1 MNDDKH
7 FEIKLGL
14 LTNTVNGNRV
24 IYPKEAFKKALA
36 KNKTFPVTLNNEV
49 IGSAEI
55 ISNTNG
61 IDAIAYISLNNDL
74 ISTDG
79 E

>member
-1 MNDDKH
+1 MSDNKH
-7 FEIKLGL
+7 FEIKLDVL
-14 LTNTVNGNRV
+14 LDTVNANGC
-24 IYPKEAFKKALA
+24 IYPKEVFEKALA

-61 IDAIAYISLNNDL
+61 IDAVAYISLNQDL

-79 E
+79 Q